1 MSSKSQ
7 SQTLDESPVKLND
20 SLSTQRNE
28 YDDCMPCR
36 LMGSAAFTG
45 LGVYTYYSGRKQL
58 NERKA
63 EIERQVARGM
73 TRFGLGARRASTV
86 AISAVL
92 VAVGAYRLVN

>member
-1 MSSKSQ
+1 MSSRPQ
-7 SQTLDESPVKLND
+7 SHTLDETSVKLND
-20 SLSTQRNE
+20 SLSAQRNE

-45 LGVYTYYSGRKQL
+45 LGFYTYYSGRKQL
-58 NERKA
+58 KERKV
-63 EIERQVARGM
+63 EIERQLAKGT

-86 AISAVL
+86 AISALL

>member
-1 MSSKSQ
+1 
-7 SQTLDESPVKLND
+7 
-20 SLSTQRNE
+20 
-28 YDDCMPCR
+28 
-36 LMGSAAFTG
+36 MGSAAFTG